1 MGHRLARCHNAIE
14 RCHQGESKFQIM
26 AGIVD
31 QLMAQAA
38 MAAAEVLPARTEVLK
53 IDPAFFLVSDKVL
66 NDLSSESTFSLLF
79 I

>member
-1 MGHRLARCHNAIE
+1 
-14 RCHQGESKFQIM
+14 M
-26 AGIVD
+26 AGILD

-53 IDPAFFLVSDKVL
+53 IDPASFLVSDKVS
-66 NDLSSESTFSLLF
+66 NDLSREPTFPLLF

>member
-1 MGHRLARCHNAIE
+1 
-14 RCHQGESKFQIM
+14 M

-38 MAAAEVLPARTEVLK
+38 MAAAEVLTARTEVLK

-66 NDLSSESTFSLLF
+66 NNLSSESTFSLLF